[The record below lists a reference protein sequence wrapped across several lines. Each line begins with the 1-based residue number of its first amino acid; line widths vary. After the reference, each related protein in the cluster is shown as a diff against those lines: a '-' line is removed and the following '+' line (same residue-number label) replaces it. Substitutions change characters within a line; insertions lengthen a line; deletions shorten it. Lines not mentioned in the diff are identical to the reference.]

1 MRSSSVALQNLEE
14 FRSIPTLVQYLVSP
28 YKAYQPRSLALQLY
42 YPTCSFLPF
51 FSNDREQN
59 PSVPVHVFTDADI
72 SERPDD
78 VAQALRESKVLFC
91 SLVVD
96 FVQVQWIKE
105 RCVMPKEMGE

>member
-1 MRSSSVALQNLEE
+1 LPAFDDVNQFYILSVK
-14 FRSIPTLVQYLVSP
+14 FSLVSP
-28 YKAYQPRSLALQLY
+28 L
-42 YPTCSFLPF
+42 SFLT
-51 FSNDREQN
+51 STLNDREQN
-59 PSVPVHVFTDADI
+59 PSVQVHVFTDADI

-105 RCVMPKEMGE
+105 RYVSLKELESESGMEKGE